1 MDLNYLYH
9 RHQVSLFNA
18 DNAACQQ
25 SRLAHLS
32 LVAAYTA
39 RIDQAKNPQGRPALA
54 AFDDQSRRIDRGS
67 PAAVQERGSHDDH
80 ERQ

>member
-18 DNAACQQ
+18 ANAACEN

-32 LVAAYTA
+32 LVAAYAAKIEEA
-39 RIDQAKNPQGRPALA
+39 RKSASQPLELRA
-54 AFDDQSRRIDRGS
+54 
-67 PAAVQERGSHDDH
+67 
-80 ERQ
+80 

>member
-18 DNAACQQ
+18 DNAACEN

-32 LVAAYTA
+32 LVAAYAAKIEQA
-39 RIDQAKNPQGRPALA
+39 RNRVSQQLELRA
-54 AFDDQSRRIDRGS
+54 
-67 PAAVQERGSHDDH
+67 
-80 ERQ
+80 